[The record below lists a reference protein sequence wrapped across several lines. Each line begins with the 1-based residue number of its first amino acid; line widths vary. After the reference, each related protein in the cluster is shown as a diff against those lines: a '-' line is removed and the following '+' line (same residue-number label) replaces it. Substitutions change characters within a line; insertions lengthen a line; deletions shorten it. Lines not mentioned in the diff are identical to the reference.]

1 MDQKRHHL
9 QGDRAATEQL
19 LDEYID
25 YLMDHSDSEH
35 PAWNLEMIRSGKS
48 NKWNYIDG
56 CMITGILER
65 YAITGEARFLDFA
78 DRFMSGFVEEDG
90 RIRTYDPAEYSLDN
104 VNPAKNLFTLY
115 DLTGKEKYRKA
126 LELVRSQLSTM
137 PRTPEGN
144 FWHKLI
150 YPNQVWL
157 DGIYMALPFYME
169 YEKRFDAQKDCLDIC
184 RQIANVEIRMR
195 DPKTGLYYHGYD
207 ASRKMY
213 WADPDTG
220 CSPNF
225 WLRAEGWF
233 IRGLVDVL
241 EIMKDLPMQDE
252 SVHLQHMLLDLAKAL
267 TWKGAEKA
275 AKLVTFANAYDLPVI
290 TVVDVTSYKN
300 TECTE
305 SHMPTSAAK
314 LAYAYANADVPMITV
329 VKNALGTAGLSFG
342 AKALGADVVYAFN
355 NSKIGV
361 IDAAQA
367 AKVVADGDAE
377 AEKKFA
383 SENTALAAAKR
394 GYVDEIIAPEETRQR
409 IAAALQ
415 MLGYKSVYRP
425 DKKSGTV

>member
-25 YLMDHSDSEH
+25 YLMEHSDSEH
-35 PAWNLEMIRSGKS
+35 PAWNLEMIRSWKS

-56 CMITGILER
+56 CMITGILEL
-65 YAITGEARFLDFA
+65 YEITGEARFLDFA
-78 DRFMSGFVEEDG
+78 DRFLSGFVEEDG
-90 RIRTYDPAEYSLDN
+90 HIRTYDPEEYSLDN
-104 VNPAKNLFTLY
+104 VNPAKNLFPLY

-126 LELVRSQLSTM
+126 IELVRSQLNTM

-169 YEKRFDAQKDCLDIC
+169 YEKRFDAQKDCQDIC

-241 EIMKDLPMQDE
+241 EIMKDLPMQAE
-252 SVHLQHMLLDLAKAL
+252 SVHLQHMLLDLARALSKYQDPSGLWYQLIALPELEGNYLETSGTALISAALLKAVRL
-267 TWKGAEKA
+267 GFLPASFRAIGEKA
-275 AKLVTFANAYDLPVI
+275 FYGIVDHRLTKNADGTPCVTGICLVAGLGGEQHRDGSVAYYLSEPVVQNDAKGVGPLL
-290 TVVDVTSYKN
+290 
-300 TECTE
+300 
-305 SHMPTSAAK
+305 
-314 LAYAYANADVPMITV
+314 LAYT
-329 VKNALGTAGLSFG
+329 
-342 AKALGADVVYAFN
+342 
-355 NSKIGV
+355 
-361 IDAAQA
+361 
-367 AKVVADGDAE
+367 E
-377 AEKKFA
+377 
-383 SENTALAAAKR
+383 
-394 GYVDEIIAPEETRQR
+394 
-409 IAAALQ
+409 
-415 MLGYKSVYRP
+415 MLR
-425 DKKSGTV
+425 

>member
-1 MDQKRHHL
+1 MEHKRHHL

-35 PAWNLEMIRSGKS
+35 PAWNLEMIRSGKC

-65 YAITGEARFLDFA
+65 YEITGEARFLDFA
-78 DRFMSGFVEEDG
+78 DRFMSGFVEENG

-169 YEKRFDAQKDCLDIC
+169 YEKRFDAKKDCEDIC

-233 IRGLVDVL
+233 ILGLVDVL
-241 EIMKDLPMQDE
+241 EIMMDLPMQAE

-267 TWKGAEKA
+267 SKYQDPSGLWYQLIALPELEGNYLETSGTALISAALLKAVRLGFLPESFRAVGEKA
-275 AKLVTFANAYDLPVI
+275 FYGIVDRRLTKNADGTPCVTGICLVGGLGGEQHRDG
-290 TVVDVTSYKN
+290 
-300 TECTE
+300 
-305 SHMPTSAAK
+305 SAAYYLSEPVVQNDAK
-314 LAYAYANADVPMITV
+314 GVGPLLLAYT
-329 VKNALGTAGLSFG
+329 
-342 AKALGADVVYAFN
+342 
-355 NSKIGV
+355 
-361 IDAAQA
+361 
-367 AKVVADGDAE
+367 E
-377 AEKKFA
+377 
-383 SENTALAAAKR
+383 
-394 GYVDEIIAPEETRQR
+394 
-409 IAAALQ
+409 
-415 MLGYKSVYRP
+415 MLR
-425 DKKSGTV
+425 

>member
-25 YLMDHSDSEH
+25 YLMDHSDSAH
-35 PAWNLEMIRSGKS
+35 PAWNLEMIRSWKS

-65 YAITGEARFLDFA
+65 YEITGEARFLDFA
-78 DRFMSGFVEEDG
+78 DRFLSGFVQEDG
-90 RIRTYDPAEYSLDN
+90 RIRTYDPEEYSLDN
-104 VNPAKNLFTLY
+104 VNPAKNLFPLY

-169 YEKRFDAQKDCLDIC
+169 YEKRFDAQKDCEDIC

-233 IRGLVDVL
+233 ILGLVDVL
-241 EIMKDLPMQDE
+241 EIMKDLPMGAE

-267 TWKGAEKA
+267 SKYQDPSGLWYQLIALPELAGNYLETSGTALISAALLKAVRLGFLPESFRAVGEKA
-275 AKLVTFANAYDLPVI
+275 FYGIVDHRLTKNADGTPCVTGICLVGGLGGEQHRDG
-290 TVVDVTSYKN
+290 
-300 TECTE
+300 
-305 SHMPTSAAK
+305 SAAYYLSEPVVQNDAK
-314 LAYAYANADVPMITV
+314 GVGPLLLAYT
-329 VKNALGTAGLSFG
+329 
-342 AKALGADVVYAFN
+342 
-355 NSKIGV
+355 
-361 IDAAQA
+361 
-367 AKVVADGDAE
+367 E
-377 AEKKFA
+377 
-383 SENTALAAAKR
+383 
-394 GYVDEIIAPEETRQR
+394 
-409 IAAALQ
+409 
-415 MLGYKSVYRP
+415 MLR
-425 DKKSGTV
+425 

>member
-25 YLMDHSDSEH
+25 YLMAHSDSAH
-35 PAWNLEMIRSGKS
+35 PAWNLEMIRSWKS

-65 YAITGEARFLDFA
+65 YEITGEARFLDFA
-78 DRFMSGFVEEDG
+78 DRFLSGFVEEDG

-169 YEKRFDAQKDCLDIC
+169 YEKRFDAQKDFEDIC

-233 IRGLVDVL
+233 ILGLVDVL
-241 EIMKDLPMQDE
+241 EIMKDLPMGAE
-252 SVHLQHMLLDLAKAL
+252 RVHLQHMLLDLAKAL
-267 TWKGAEKA
+267 SKYQDPSGLWYQLIALPELAGNYLETSGTALISAALLKAVRLGFLPESFRAVGEKA
-275 AKLVTFANAYDLPVI
+275 FYGIVDHRLTKNADGTPCVTGICLVGGLGGEQHRDG
-290 TVVDVTSYKN
+290 
-300 TECTE
+300 
-305 SHMPTSAAK
+305 SAAYYLSEPVVQNDAK
-314 LAYAYANADVPMITV
+314 GVGPLLLAYT
-329 VKNALGTAGLSFG
+329 
-342 AKALGADVVYAFN
+342 
-355 NSKIGV
+355 
-361 IDAAQA
+361 
-367 AKVVADGDAE
+367 E
-377 AEKKFA
+377 
-383 SENTALAAAKR
+383 
-394 GYVDEIIAPEETRQR
+394 
-409 IAAALQ
+409 
-415 MLGYKSVYRP
+415 MLR
-425 DKKSGTV
+425 

>member
-25 YLMDHSDSEH
+25 YLMEHSDSEH
-35 PAWNLEMIRSGKS
+35 PAWNLEMIRSWKS

-56 CMITGILER
+56 CMITGILEL
-65 YAITGEARFLDFA
+65 YEITGEARFLDFA
-78 DRFMSGFVEEDG
+78 DRFLSGFVEEDG
-90 RIRTYDPAEYSLDN
+90 HIRTYDPEEYSLDN
-104 VNPAKNLFTLY
+104 VNPAKNLFPLY

-126 LELVRSQLSTM
+126 IELVRSQLNTM

-169 YEKRFDAQKDCLDIC
+169 YEKRFDAQKDCLNIC
-184 RQIANVEIRMR
+184 QQIAQVESRMR

-241 EIMKDLPMQDE
+241 EIMKDLPMQAE
-252 SVHLQHMLLDLAKAL
+252 SVHLQHMLLDLARALSKYQDPSGLWYQLIALPELEGNYLETSGTALISAALLKAVRL
-267 TWKGAEKA
+267 GFLPESFRAIGEKA
-275 AKLVTFANAYDLPVI
+275 FYGIVDHRLTKNADGTPCVTGICLVAGLGGEQHRDGSVAYYLSEPVVQNDAKGVGPLL
-290 TVVDVTSYKN
+290 
-300 TECTE
+300 
-305 SHMPTSAAK
+305 
-314 LAYAYANADVPMITV
+314 LAYT
-329 VKNALGTAGLSFG
+329 
-342 AKALGADVVYAFN
+342 
-355 NSKIGV
+355 
-361 IDAAQA
+361 
-367 AKVVADGDAE
+367 E
-377 AEKKFA
+377 
-383 SENTALAAAKR
+383 
-394 GYVDEIIAPEETRQR
+394 
-409 IAAALQ
+409 
-415 MLGYKSVYRP
+415 MLR
-425 DKKSGTV
+425 

>member
-1 MDQKRHHL
+1 MDQKRHQL

-35 PAWNLEMIRSGKS
+35 PAWNLEMIRSGKC

-56 CMITGILER
+56 CMITGILEL
-65 YAITGEARFLDFA
+65 YEITGEARFLDFA
-78 DRFMSGFVEEDG
+78 DRFISGFVEEDG
-90 RIRTYDPAEYSLDN
+90 RIRTYDPEEYSLDN

-126 LELVRSQLSTM
+126 IELVRSQLSTM

-169 YEKRFDAQKDCLDIC
+169 YEKRFDAQKDCEDIC

-233 IRGLVDVL
+233 ILGLVDVL
-241 EIMKDLPMQDE
+241 EIMKDLPMQAE

-267 TWKGAEKA
+267 SKYQDPSGLWYQLIALPELEGNYLETSGTALISAALLKAVRLGFLPESFRAVGEKA
-275 AKLVTFANAYDLPVI
+275 FYGI
-290 TVVDVTSYKN
+290 VDHRLTKN
-300 TECTE
+300 TDGTPCVTGICLVAGLGGEQHRDGSVAYYLSE
-305 SHMPTSAAK
+305 PVVQNDAK
-314 LAYAYANADVPMITV
+314 GVGPLLLAYT
-329 VKNALGTAGLSFG
+329 
-342 AKALGADVVYAFN
+342 
-355 NSKIGV
+355 
-361 IDAAQA
+361 
-367 AKVVADGDAE
+367 E
-377 AEKKFA
+377 
-383 SENTALAAAKR
+383 
-394 GYVDEIIAPEETRQR
+394 
-409 IAAALQ
+409 
-415 MLGYKSVYRP
+415 MLR
-425 DKKSGTV
+425 

>member
-25 YLMDHSDSEH
+25 YLMAHSDAEH

-56 CMITGILER
+56 CMITGILEL
-65 YAITGEARFLDFA
+65 YEITGEARFLDFA
-78 DRFMSGFVEEDG
+78 DRFLSGFVEEDG
-90 RIRTYDPAEYSLDN
+90 HIRTYDPEEYSLDN
-104 VNPAKNLFTLY
+104 VNPGKNLFPLY

-126 LELVRSQLSTM
+126 TELVRSQLSTM

-169 YEKRFDAQKDCLDIC
+169 YEKRFDAQKDCQDIC
-184 RQIANVEIRMR
+184 QQIANVEIRMR
-195 DPKTGLYYHGYD
+195 DPETGLYYHGYD

-213 WADPDTG
+213 WADPDSG

-233 IRGLVDVL
+233 ILGLVDVL
-241 EIMKDLPMQDE
+241 EIMKDLPMQAE

-267 TWKGAEKA
+267 SKYQDPSGLWYQLIALPELEGNYLETSGTALISAALLKAVRLGFLPESFRTVGEKA
-275 AKLVTFANAYDLPVI
+275 FYGIVDHRLTKNADGTPCVTGICLVAGLGGEQHRDGSVAYYLSEPVVQNDAKGVGPLL
-290 TVVDVTSYKN
+290 
-300 TECTE
+300 
-305 SHMPTSAAK
+305 
-314 LAYAYANADVPMITV
+314 LAYT
-329 VKNALGTAGLSFG
+329 
-342 AKALGADVVYAFN
+342 
-355 NSKIGV
+355 
-361 IDAAQA
+361 
-367 AKVVADGDAE
+367 E
-377 AEKKFA
+377 
-383 SENTALAAAKR
+383 
-394 GYVDEIIAPEETRQR
+394 
-409 IAAALQ
+409 
-415 MLGYKSVYRP
+415 MLR
-425 DKKSGTV
+425 

>member
-35 PAWNLEMIRSGKS
+35 PAWTLEMIRSGKS

-65 YAITGEARFLDFA
+65 YEITGEARFLDFA

-169 YEKRFDAQKDCLDIC
+169 YEKRFDAQKDCQDIC

-241 EIMKDLPMQDE
+241 EIMKDLPMQAE

-267 TWKGAEKA
+267 SKYQDPSGLWYQLIALPELEGNYLETSGTALISAALLKAVRLGFLPESFRAVGEKA
-275 AKLVTFANAYDLPVI
+275 FYGIVDRRLTKNADGTPCVTGICLVGGLGGEQHRDG
-290 TVVDVTSYKN
+290 
-300 TECTE
+300 
-305 SHMPTSAAK
+305 SAAYYLSEPVVQNDAK
-314 LAYAYANADVPMITV
+314 GVGPLLLAYT
-329 VKNALGTAGLSFG
+329 
-342 AKALGADVVYAFN
+342 
-355 NSKIGV
+355 
-361 IDAAQA
+361 
-367 AKVVADGDAE
+367 E
-377 AEKKFA
+377 
-383 SENTALAAAKR
+383 
-394 GYVDEIIAPEETRQR
+394 
-409 IAAALQ
+409 
-415 MLGYKSVYRP
+415 MLR
-425 DKKSGTV
+425 

>member
-25 YLMDHSDSEH
+25 YLMAHSDSAH
-35 PAWNLEMIRSGKS
+35 PAWNLEMIRSWKS

-65 YAITGEARFLDFA
+65 YEITGEARFLDFA
-78 DRFMSGFVEEDG
+78 DRFLSGFVEEDG

-169 YEKRFDAQKDCLDIC
+169 YEKRFDAQKDCEDIC

-233 IRGLVDVL
+233 ILGLVDVL
-241 EIMKDLPMQDE
+241 EIMKDLSMGAE

-267 TWKGAEKA
+267 SKYQDPSGLWYQLIALPELAGNYLETSGTALISAALLKAVRLGFLPESFRAVGEKA
-275 AKLVTFANAYDLPVI
+275 FYGIVDHRLTKNADGTPCVTGICLVGGLGGEQHRDG
-290 TVVDVTSYKN
+290 
-300 TECTE
+300 
-305 SHMPTSAAK
+305 SAAYYLSEPVVQNDAK
-314 LAYAYANADVPMITV
+314 GVGPLLLAT
-329 VKNALGTAGLSFG
+329 GLSTG
-342 AKALGADVVYAFN
+342 
-355 NSKIGV
+355 S
-361 IDAAQA
+361 
-367 AKVVADGDAE
+367 
-377 AEKKFA
+377 
-383 SENTALAAAKR
+383 S
-394 GYVDEIIAPEETRQR
+394 
-409 IAAALQ
+409 
-415 MLGYKSVYRP
+415 
-425 DKKSGTV
+425 

>member
-9 QGDRAATEQL
+9 HGDRAATEQL

-25 YLMDHSDSEH
+25 YLMAHSDAEH

-56 CMITGILER
+56 CMITGILEL
-65 YAITGEARFLDFA
+65 YEITGEARFLDFA
-78 DRFMSGFVEEDG
+78 DRFLSGFVEENG
-90 RIRTYDPAEYSLDN
+90 HIRTYDPEEYSLDN
-104 VNPAKNLFTLY
+104 VNPGKNLFPLY

-126 LELVRSQLSTM
+126 TERVRSQLSTM

-169 YEKRFDAQKDCLDIC
+169 YEKRFDAQKDCQDIC
-184 RQIANVEIRMR
+184 QQIANVEIRMR
-195 DPKTGLYYHGYD
+195 DPETGLYYHGYD

-233 IRGLVDVL
+233 ILGLVDVL
-241 EIMKDLPMQDE
+241 EIMKDLPMQAE

-267 TWKGAEKA
+267 SKYQDPSGLWYQLIALPELEGNYLETSGTALISAALLKAVRLGFLPESFRAVGEKA
-275 AKLVTFANAYDLPVI
+275 FYGIVDHRLTKNADGTPCVTGICLVAGLGGEQHRDGSVAYYLSEPVVQNDAKGVGPLL
-290 TVVDVTSYKN
+290 
-300 TECTE
+300 
-305 SHMPTSAAK
+305 
-314 LAYAYANADVPMITV
+314 LAYT
-329 VKNALGTAGLSFG
+329 
-342 AKALGADVVYAFN
+342 
-355 NSKIGV
+355 
-361 IDAAQA
+361 
-367 AKVVADGDAE
+367 E
-377 AEKKFA
+377 
-383 SENTALAAAKR
+383 
-394 GYVDEIIAPEETRQR
+394 
-409 IAAALQ
+409 
-415 MLGYKSVYRP
+415 MLR
-425 DKKSGTV
+425 

>member
-25 YLMDHSDSEH
+25 YLMAHSDSAH
-35 PAWNLEMIRSGKS
+35 PAWNLEMIRSWKS

-65 YAITGEARFLDFA
+65 YEITGEARFLDFA
-78 DRFMSGFVEEDG
+78 DRFLSGFVEEDG

-169 YEKRFDAQKDCLDIC
+169 YEKRFDAQKDCEDIC

-233 IRGLVDVL
+233 ILGLVDVL
-241 EIMKDLPMQDE
+241 EIMKDLPMGAE

-267 TWKGAEKA
+267 SKYQDPSGLWYQLIALPELAGNYLETSGTALISAALLKAVRLGFLPKSFRAVGEKA
-275 AKLVTFANAYDLPVI
+275 FYGIVDHRLTKNADGTPCVTGICLVGGLGGEQHRDG
-290 TVVDVTSYKN
+290 
-300 TECTE
+300 
-305 SHMPTSAAK
+305 SAAYYLSEPVVQNDAK
-314 LAYAYANADVPMITV
+314 GVGPLLLAYT
-329 VKNALGTAGLSFG
+329 
-342 AKALGADVVYAFN
+342 
-355 NSKIGV
+355 
-361 IDAAQA
+361 
-367 AKVVADGDAE
+367 E
-377 AEKKFA
+377 
-383 SENTALAAAKR
+383 
-394 GYVDEIIAPEETRQR
+394 
-409 IAAALQ
+409 
-415 MLGYKSVYRP
+415 MLR
-425 DKKSGTV
+425 

>member
-25 YLMDHSDSEH
+25 YLMAHSDSAH
-35 PAWNLEMIRSGKS
+35 PAWNLEMIRSWKS

-65 YAITGEARFLDFA
+65 YEITGEARFLDFA
-78 DRFMSGFVEEDG
+78 DRFLSGFVEEDG

-169 YEKRFDAQKDCLDIC
+169 YEKRFDAQKDCENIC

-233 IRGLVDVL
+233 ILGLVDVL
-241 EIMKDLPMQDE
+241 EIMKDLPMGAE

-267 TWKGAEKA
+267 SKYQDPSGLWYQLIALPELAGNYLETSGTALISAALLKAVRLGFLPESFRAVGEKA
-275 AKLVTFANAYDLPVI
+275 FYGIVDHRLTKNADGTPCVTGICLVGGLGGEQHRDG
-290 TVVDVTSYKN
+290 
-300 TECTE
+300 
-305 SHMPTSAAK
+305 SAAYYLSEPVVQNDAK
-314 LAYAYANADVPMITV
+314 GVGPLLLAYT
-329 VKNALGTAGLSFG
+329 
-342 AKALGADVVYAFN
+342 
-355 NSKIGV
+355 
-361 IDAAQA
+361 
-367 AKVVADGDAE
+367 E
-377 AEKKFA
+377 
-383 SENTALAAAKR
+383 
-394 GYVDEIIAPEETRQR
+394 
-409 IAAALQ
+409 
-415 MLGYKSVYRP
+415 MLR
-425 DKKSGTV
+425 

>member
-1 MDQKRHHL
+1 MEHKRHHL

-35 PAWNLEMIRSGKS
+35 PAWNLEMIRSGKC

-65 YAITGEARFLDFA
+65 YEITGEARFLDFA

-104 VNPAKNLFTLY
+104 VNPAKNLFSMY
-115 DLTGKEKYRKA
+115 DLTGKERYRKA
-126 LELVRSQLSTM
+126 IELVRSQLSTM

-169 YEKRFDAQKDCLDIC
+169 YEKRFDAQKDCEDIC

-233 IRGLVDVL
+233 ILGLVDVL
-241 EIMKDLPMQDE
+241 EIMMDLPMQAE

-267 TWKGAEKA
+267 SKYQDPSGLWYQLIALPELEGNYLETSGTALISAALLKAVRLGFLPESFRAVGEKA
-275 AKLVTFANAYDLPVI
+275 FYGIVDRRLTKNADGTPCVTGICLVGGLGGEQHRDG
-290 TVVDVTSYKN
+290 
-300 TECTE
+300 
-305 SHMPTSAAK
+305 SAAYYLSEPVVQNDAK
-314 LAYAYANADVPMITV
+314 GVGPLLLAYT
-329 VKNALGTAGLSFG
+329 
-342 AKALGADVVYAFN
+342 
-355 NSKIGV
+355 
-361 IDAAQA
+361 
-367 AKVVADGDAE
+367 E
-377 AEKKFA
+377 
-383 SENTALAAAKR
+383 
-394 GYVDEIIAPEETRQR
+394 
-409 IAAALQ
+409 
-415 MLGYKSVYRP
+415 MLR
-425 DKKSGTV
+425 

>member
-19 LDEYID
+19 LYEYID

-35 PAWNLEMIRSGKS
+35 PAWNLEMIRSGKC

-65 YAITGEARFLDFA
+65 YEITGEARFLDFA
-78 DRFMSGFVEEDG
+78 DRFLSGFVEEDG

-104 VNPAKNLFTLY
+104 VNPAKNLFPLY

-126 LELVRSQLSTM
+126 IELVRSQLSTM

-157 DGIYMALPFYME
+157 VGIYMALPFYME
-169 YEKRFDAQKDCLDIC
+169 YEKRFDAQKDCEDIC

-233 IRGLVDVL
+233 ILGLVDVL
-241 EIMKDLPMQDE
+241 EIMKDLPMGAE

-267 TWKGAEKA
+267 SKYQDPSGLWYQLIALPELAGNYLETSGTALISAALLKAVRLGFLPESFRAVGEKA
-275 AKLVTFANAYDLPVI
+275 FYGIVDHRLTKNADGTPCVTGICLVGGLGGEQHRDG
-290 TVVDVTSYKN
+290 
-300 TECTE
+300 
-305 SHMPTSAAK
+305 SAAYYLSEPVVQNDAK
-314 LAYAYANADVPMITV
+314 GVGPLLLAYT
-329 VKNALGTAGLSFG
+329 
-342 AKALGADVVYAFN
+342 
-355 NSKIGV
+355 
-361 IDAAQA
+361 
-367 AKVVADGDAE
+367 E
-377 AEKKFA
+377 
-383 SENTALAAAKR
+383 
-394 GYVDEIIAPEETRQR
+394 
-409 IAAALQ
+409 
-415 MLGYKSVYRP
+415 MLR
-425 DKKSGTV
+425 

>member
-25 YLMDHSDSEH
+25 YLMAHSDSAH
-35 PAWNLEMIRSGKS
+35 PAWNLEMIRSWKS

-65 YAITGEARFLDFA
+65 YEITGEARFLDFA
-78 DRFMSGFVEEDG
+78 DRFLSGFVQEDG
-90 RIRTYDPAEYSLDN
+90 LIRTYDPAEYSLDN

-169 YEKRFDAQKDCLDIC
+169 YEKRFDAQKDCEDIC

-233 IRGLVDVL
+233 ILGLVDVL
-241 EIMKDLPMQDE
+241 EIMKDLPMGAE
-252 SVHLQHMLLDLAKAL
+252 SVHLQHMLLDLAKARRRL
-267 TWKGAEKA
+267 LHAE
-275 AKLVTFANAYDLPVI
+275 LEANQK
-290 TVVDVTSYKN
+290 VVP
-300 TECTE
+300 E
-305 SHMPTSAAK
+305 
-314 LAYAYANADVPMITV
+314 TV
-329 VKNALGTAGLSFG
+329 VKTGVHQKVHEVALYLQTHIHESVSLAELAQRFFMSRSYLTRSFRNVTG
-342 AKALGADVVYAFN
+342 FSVVEYMTYIRIQKAQQLLREADRSITEIADLCGFGNITYFE
-355 NSKIGV
+355 
-361 IDAAQA
+361 
-367 AKVVADGDAE
+367 KVFKTTTGHTPVQYRKTVDTSIK
-377 AEKKFA
+377 EK
-383 SENTALAAAKR
+383 R
-394 GYVDEIIAPEETRQR
+394 
-409 IAAALQ
+409 
-415 MLGYKSVYRP
+415 
-425 DKKSGTV
+425 

>member
-35 PAWNLEMIRSGKS
+35 PAWNLEMIRSWKC

-65 YAITGEARFLDFA
+65 YEITGEARFLDFA
-78 DRFMSGFVEEDG
+78 DRFMSGFVQEDG
-90 RIRTYDPAEYSLDN
+90 RIRTYDSAEYSLDN

-126 LELVRSQLSTM
+126 IELVRSQLSTM

-169 YEKRFDAQKDCLDIC
+169 YEKRFDAQKDCEDIC
-184 RQIANVEIRMR
+184 RQIVNVEIRMR

-213 WADPDTG
+213 WANPDTG

-233 IRGLVDVL
+233 ILGLVDVL
-241 EIMKDLPMQDE
+241 EIMKDLPMQAE

-267 TWKGAEKA
+267 SKFQDPSGLWYQLIALPELEGNYLETSGTALISAALLKAVRLGFLPESFRAIGEKA
-275 AKLVTFANAYDLPVI
+275 FYGIVDHRLTKNADGTPCVTGICLVAGLGGEQHRDGSVAYYLSEPVVQNDAKGVGPLL
-290 TVVDVTSYKN
+290 
-300 TECTE
+300 
-305 SHMPTSAAK
+305 
-314 LAYAYANADVPMITV
+314 LAYT
-329 VKNALGTAGLSFG
+329 
-342 AKALGADVVYAFN
+342 
-355 NSKIGV
+355 
-361 IDAAQA
+361 
-367 AKVVADGDAE
+367 E
-377 AEKKFA
+377 
-383 SENTALAAAKR
+383 
-394 GYVDEIIAPEETRQR
+394 
-409 IAAALQ
+409 
-415 MLGYKSVYRP
+415 MLR
-425 DKKSGTV
+425 

>member
-1 MDQKRHHL
+1 MEHKRHHL

-35 PAWNLEMIRSGKS
+35 PAWNLEMIRSGKC

-65 YAITGEARFLDFA
+65 YEITGEARFLDFA

-169 YEKRFDAQKDCLDIC
+169 YEKRFDAKKDCEDIC

-233 IRGLVDVL
+233 ILGLVDVL
-241 EIMKDLPMQDE
+241 EIMMDLPMQAE

-267 TWKGAEKA
+267 SKYQDPSGLWYQLIALPELEGNYLETSGTALISAALLKAVRLGFLPESFRAVGEKA
-275 AKLVTFANAYDLPVI
+275 FYGIVDRRLTKNADGTPCVTGICLVGGLGGEQHRDG
-290 TVVDVTSYKN
+290 
-300 TECTE
+300 
-305 SHMPTSAAK
+305 SAAYYLSEPVVQNDAK
-314 LAYAYANADVPMITV
+314 GVGPLLLAYT
-329 VKNALGTAGLSFG
+329 
-342 AKALGADVVYAFN
+342 
-355 NSKIGV
+355 
-361 IDAAQA
+361 
-367 AKVVADGDAE
+367 E
-377 AEKKFA
+377 
-383 SENTALAAAKR
+383 
-394 GYVDEIIAPEETRQR
+394 
-409 IAAALQ
+409 
-415 MLGYKSVYRP
+415 MLR
-425 DKKSGTV
+425 

>member
-9 QGDRAATEQL
+9 HGDRAATEQL

-25 YLMDHSDSEH
+25 YLMAHSDSGH

-56 CMITGILER
+56 CMITGILELFE
-65 YAITGEARFLDFA
+65 ITGETRFLDFA
-78 DRFMSGFVEEDG
+78 DRFLSGFVEEDG
-90 RIRTYDPAEYSLDN
+90 HIRTYDPEEYSLDN
-104 VNPAKNLFTLY
+104 VNPAKNLFSLY

-126 LELVRSQLSTM
+126 TERVRSQLSTM

-169 YEKRFDAQKDCLDIC
+169 YEKRFDAQKDCPDIC
-184 RQIANVEIRMR
+184 QQIANVEIRMR
-195 DPKTGLYYHGYD
+195 DPETGLYYHGYD

-233 IRGLVDVL
+233 ILGLVDVL
-241 EIMKDLPMQDE
+241 EIMKDLPMQAE

-267 TWKGAEKA
+267 SKYQDPSGLWYQLIALPELEGNYLETSGTALISAALLKAVRLGFLPESFRAVGEKA
-275 AKLVTFANAYDLPVI
+275 FYGIVDHRLTKNADGTPCVTGICLVAGLGGEQHRDGSVAYYLSEPVVQNDAKGVGPLL
-290 TVVDVTSYKN
+290 
-300 TECTE
+300 
-305 SHMPTSAAK
+305 
-314 LAYAYANADVPMITV
+314 LAYT
-329 VKNALGTAGLSFG
+329 
-342 AKALGADVVYAFN
+342 
-355 NSKIGV
+355 
-361 IDAAQA
+361 
-367 AKVVADGDAE
+367 E
-377 AEKKFA
+377 
-383 SENTALAAAKR
+383 
-394 GYVDEIIAPEETRQR
+394 
-409 IAAALQ
+409 
-415 MLGYKSVYRP
+415 MLR
-425 DKKSGTV
+425 

>member
-65 YAITGEARFLDFA
+65 YEITGEARFLDFA

-169 YEKRFDAQKDCLDIC
+169 YEKRFDAQKDCEDIC

-241 EIMKDLPMQDE
+241 EIMKDLPMQAE

-267 TWKGAEKA
+267 SKYQDPSGLWYQLIALPELEGNYLETSGTALISAALLKAVRLGFLPESFRAVGEKA
-275 AKLVTFANAYDLPVI
+275 FYGIVDRRLTKNADGTPCVTGICLVGGLGGEQHRDG
-290 TVVDVTSYKN
+290 
-300 TECTE
+300 
-305 SHMPTSAAK
+305 SAAYYLSEPVVQNDAK
-314 LAYAYANADVPMITV
+314 GVGPLLLAYT
-329 VKNALGTAGLSFG
+329 
-342 AKALGADVVYAFN
+342 
-355 NSKIGV
+355 
-361 IDAAQA
+361 
-367 AKVVADGDAE
+367 E
-377 AEKKFA
+377 
-383 SENTALAAAKR
+383 
-394 GYVDEIIAPEETRQR
+394 
-409 IAAALQ
+409 
-415 MLGYKSVYRP
+415 MLR
-425 DKKSGTV
+425 

>member
-25 YLMDHSDSEH
+25 YLMAHSDSAH
-35 PAWNLEMIRSGKS
+35 PAWNLEMIRSGKC

-65 YAITGEARFLDFA
+65 YEITGEARFLDFA

-169 YEKRFDAQKDCLDIC
+169 YEKRFDAQKDCEDIC

-233 IRGLVDVL
+233 ILGLVDVL
-241 EIMKDLPMQDE
+241 EIMKDLPMRAE

-267 TWKGAEKA
+267 SKYQDPSGLWYQLIALPELAGNYLETSGTALISAALLKAVRLGFLPESFRAVGEKA
-275 AKLVTFANAYDLPVI
+275 FYGIVDHRLTKNADGTPCVTGICLVGGLGGEQHRDGSTAYYLSEPVVQNDAKGVGPLL
-290 TVVDVTSYKN
+290 
-300 TECTE
+300 
-305 SHMPTSAAK
+305 
-314 LAYAYANADVPMITV
+314 LAYT
-329 VKNALGTAGLSFG
+329 
-342 AKALGADVVYAFN
+342 
-355 NSKIGV
+355 
-361 IDAAQA
+361 
-367 AKVVADGDAE
+367 E
-377 AEKKFA
+377 
-383 SENTALAAAKR
+383 
-394 GYVDEIIAPEETRQR
+394 
-409 IAAALQ
+409 
-415 MLGYKSVYRP
+415 MLR
-425 DKKSGTV
+425 

>member
-25 YLMDHSDSEH
+25 YLMAHSDSAH
-35 PAWNLEMIRSGKS
+35 PAWNLEMIRSWKS

-65 YAITGEARFLDFA
+65 YEITGEARFLDFA
-78 DRFMSGFVEEDG
+78 DRFLSGFVEEDG

-126 LELVRSQLSTM
+126 LEFVRAQLSTM

-169 YEKRFDAQKDCLDIC
+169 YEKRFDAQKDCEDIC

-233 IRGLVDVL
+233 ILGLVDVL
-241 EIMKDLPMQDE
+241 EIMKDLPMQAE

-267 TWKGAEKA
+267 SKYQDPSGLWYQLIALPELAGNYLETSGTALISAALLKAVRLGFLPESFRAVGEKA
-275 AKLVTFANAYDLPVI
+275 FYGIVDHRLTKNADGTPCVTGICLVAGLGGEQHRDGSVAYYLSEPVVQNDAKGVGPLL
-290 TVVDVTSYKN
+290 
-300 TECTE
+300 
-305 SHMPTSAAK
+305 
-314 LAYAYANADVPMITV
+314 LAYT
-329 VKNALGTAGLSFG
+329 
-342 AKALGADVVYAFN
+342 
-355 NSKIGV
+355 
-361 IDAAQA
+361 
-367 AKVVADGDAE
+367 E
-377 AEKKFA
+377 
-383 SENTALAAAKR
+383 
-394 GYVDEIIAPEETRQR
+394 
-409 IAAALQ
+409 
-415 MLGYKSVYRP
+415 MLR
-425 DKKSGTV
+425 

>member
-25 YLMDHSDSEH
+25 YLMNHSDSEH

-65 YAITGEARFLDFA
+65 YEITGEARFLDFA

-241 EIMKDLPMQDE
+241 EIMKDLPMQAE

-267 TWKGAEKA
+267 SKYQDLSGLWYQLIALPELEGNYLETSGTALISAALLKAVRLGFLPESFRAVGEKA
-275 AKLVTFANAYDLPVI
+275 FYGIVDRRLTKNADGTPCVTGICLVGGLGGEQHRDGSTAYYLSEPVVQNDAKGVGPLI
-290 TVVDVTSYKN
+290 
-300 TECTE
+300 
-305 SHMPTSAAK
+305 
-314 LAYAYANADVPMITV
+314 LAYT
-329 VKNALGTAGLSFG
+329 
-342 AKALGADVVYAFN
+342 
-355 NSKIGV
+355 
-361 IDAAQA
+361 
-367 AKVVADGDAE
+367 E
-377 AEKKFA
+377 
-383 SENTALAAAKR
+383 
-394 GYVDEIIAPEETRQR
+394 
-409 IAAALQ
+409 
-415 MLGYKSVYRP
+415 MLR
-425 DKKSGTV
+425 

>member
-9 QGDRAATEQL
+9 QGDRSATEQL

-35 PAWNLEMIRSGKS
+35 PAWNLEMIRSGKC

-65 YAITGEARFLDFA
+65 YEITGEARFLDFA

-104 VNPAKNLFTLY
+104 VNPAKNLITLY

-169 YEKRFDAQKDCLDIC
+169 YEKRFDAQKDCEDIC

-233 IRGLVDVL
+233 ILGLVDVL
-241 EIMKDLPMQDE
+241 EIMKDLPMQAE

-267 TWKGAEKA
+267 SKYQDPSGLWYQLIALPELAGNYLETSGTALISAALLKAVRLGFLPESFRAVGEKA
-275 AKLVTFANAYDLPVI
+275 FYGIVDHRLTKNADGTPCVTGICLVAGLGGEQHRDG
-290 TVVDVTSYKN
+290 
-300 TECTE
+300 
-305 SHMPTSAAK
+305 SAAYYLSEPVVQNDAK
-314 LAYAYANADVPMITV
+314 GVGPLLLAYT
-329 VKNALGTAGLSFG
+329 
-342 AKALGADVVYAFN
+342 
-355 NSKIGV
+355 
-361 IDAAQA
+361 
-367 AKVVADGDAE
+367 E
-377 AEKKFA
+377 
-383 SENTALAAAKR
+383 
-394 GYVDEIIAPEETRQR
+394 
-409 IAAALQ
+409 
-415 MLGYKSVYRP
+415 MLR
-425 DKKSGTV
+425 

>member
-9 QGDRAATEQL
+9 QGERAATEQL
-19 LDEYID
+19 LDEYIN
-25 YLMDHSDSEH
+25 YLMDHSDAEH
-35 PAWNLEMIRSGKS
+35 PAWNLEMIRSWKS

-56 CMITGILER
+56 CMITGILEL
-65 YAITGEARFLDFA
+65 YEITGEARFLDFA
-78 DRFMSGFVEEDG
+78 DRFLSGFVEEDG
-90 RIRTYDPAEYSLDN
+90 HIRTYDPEEYSLDN
-104 VNPAKNLFTLY
+104 VNPAKNLFPLY

-126 LELVRSQLSTM
+126 IELVRSQLSTM

-169 YEKRFDAQKDCLDIC
+169 YEKRFDAQKDCQDIC

-241 EIMKDLPMQDE
+241 EIMKDLPMQAE
-252 SVHLQHMLLDLAKAL
+252 SVHLQHMLLDLARALSKYQDPSGLWYQLIALPELEGNYLETSGTALISAALLKAVRL
-267 TWKGAEKA
+267 GFLPESFRAIGEKA
-275 AKLVTFANAYDLPVI
+275 FYGIVDHRLTKNADGTPCVTGICLVAGLGGEQHRDGSVAYYLSEPVVQNDAKGVGPLL
-290 TVVDVTSYKN
+290 
-300 TECTE
+300 
-305 SHMPTSAAK
+305 
-314 LAYAYANADVPMITV
+314 LAYT
-329 VKNALGTAGLSFG
+329 
-342 AKALGADVVYAFN
+342 
-355 NSKIGV
+355 
-361 IDAAQA
+361 
-367 AKVVADGDAE
+367 E
-377 AEKKFA
+377 
-383 SENTALAAAKR
+383 
-394 GYVDEIIAPEETRQR
+394 
-409 IAAALQ
+409 
-415 MLGYKSVYRP
+415 MLR
-425 DKKSGTV
+425 

>member
-1 MDQKRHHL
+1 MEHKRHHL
-9 QGDRAATEQL
+9 QGDRAASEQL

-35 PAWNLEMIRSGKS
+35 PAWNLEMIRSGKC

-65 YAITGEARFLDFA
+65 YEITGEARFLDFA
-78 DRFMSGFVEEDG
+78 DRFMSGFVEENG

-126 LELVRSQLSTM
+126 IELVRSQLSTM

-169 YEKRFDAQKDCLDIC
+169 YEKRFDAQKDCQDIC

-233 IRGLVDVL
+233 ILGLVDVL
-241 EIMKDLPMQDE
+241 EIMMDLPMQAE

-267 TWKGAEKA
+267 SKYQDPSGLWYQLIALPELEGNYLETSGTALISAALLKAVRLGFLPESFRAVGEKA
-275 AKLVTFANAYDLPVI
+275 FYGIVDRRLTKNADGTPCVTGICLVGGLGGEQHRDG
-290 TVVDVTSYKN
+290 
-300 TECTE
+300 
-305 SHMPTSAAK
+305 SAAYYLSEPVVQNDAK
-314 LAYAYANADVPMITV
+314 GVGPLLLAYT
-329 VKNALGTAGLSFG
+329 
-342 AKALGADVVYAFN
+342 
-355 NSKIGV
+355 
-361 IDAAQA
+361 
-367 AKVVADGDAE
+367 E
-377 AEKKFA
+377 
-383 SENTALAAAKR
+383 
-394 GYVDEIIAPEETRQR
+394 
-409 IAAALQ
+409 
-415 MLGYKSVYRP
+415 MLR
-425 DKKSGTV
+425 

>member
-1 MDQKRHHL
+1 MEHKRHHL

-65 YAITGEARFLDFA
+65 YEITGEARFLDFA

-241 EIMKDLPMQDE
+241 EIMKDLPMQAE

-267 TWKGAEKA
+267 SKYQDPSGLWYQLIALPELEGNYLETSGTALISAALLKAVRLGFLPESFRAVGEKA
-275 AKLVTFANAYDLPVI
+275 FYGIVDRRLTKNADGTPCVTGICLVGGLGGEQHRDG
-290 TVVDVTSYKN
+290 
-300 TECTE
+300 
-305 SHMPTSAAK
+305 SAAYYLSEPVVQNDAK
-314 LAYAYANADVPMITV
+314 GVGPLLLAYT
-329 VKNALGTAGLSFG
+329 
-342 AKALGADVVYAFN
+342 
-355 NSKIGV
+355 
-361 IDAAQA
+361 
-367 AKVVADGDAE
+367 E
-377 AEKKFA
+377 
-383 SENTALAAAKR
+383 
-394 GYVDEIIAPEETRQR
+394 
-409 IAAALQ
+409 
-415 MLGYKSVYRP
+415 MLR
-425 DKKSGTV
+425 

>member
-9 QGDRAATEQL
+9 QGDRSATEQL

-35 PAWNLEMIRSGKS
+35 PAWNLEMIRSGKC

-65 YAITGEARFLDFA
+65 YEITGEARFLDFA

-104 VNPAKNLFTLY
+104 VNPAKNLITLY

-169 YEKRFDAQKDCLDIC
+169 YEKRFDAQKDCEDIC

-233 IRGLVDVL
+233 ILGLVDVL
-241 EIMKDLPMQDE
+241 EIMKDLPMQAE

-267 TWKGAEKA
+267 SKYQDPSGLWYQLIALPKLAGNYLETSGTALISAALLKAVRLGFLPESFRAVGEKA
-275 AKLVTFANAYDLPVI
+275 FYGIVDHRLTKNADGTPCVTGICLVAGLGGEQHRDGSVAYYLSEPVVQNDAKGVGPLL
-290 TVVDVTSYKN
+290 
-300 TECTE
+300 
-305 SHMPTSAAK
+305 
-314 LAYAYANADVPMITV
+314 LAYT
-329 VKNALGTAGLSFG
+329 
-342 AKALGADVVYAFN
+342 
-355 NSKIGV
+355 
-361 IDAAQA
+361 
-367 AKVVADGDAE
+367 E
-377 AEKKFA
+377 
-383 SENTALAAAKR
+383 
-394 GYVDEIIAPEETRQR
+394 
-409 IAAALQ
+409 
-415 MLGYKSVYRP
+415 MLR
-425 DKKSGTV
+425 

>member
-35 PAWNLEMIRSGKS
+35 PAWNLEMIRSGKC

-65 YAITGEARFLDFA
+65 YEITGEARFLDFA

-169 YEKRFDAQKDCLDIC
+169 YEKRFDAQKDCEDIC

-241 EIMKDLPMQDE
+241 EIMKDLPMQAE

-267 TWKGAEKA
+267 SKYQDPSGLWYQLIALPELEGNYLETSGTALISAALLKAVRLGFLPESFRAVGEKA
-275 AKLVTFANAYDLPVI
+275 FYGIVDRRLTKNADGTPCVTGICLVGGLGGEQHRDG
-290 TVVDVTSYKN
+290 
-300 TECTE
+300 
-305 SHMPTSAAK
+305 SAAYYLSEPVVQNDAK
-314 LAYAYANADVPMITV
+314 GVGPLLLAYT
-329 VKNALGTAGLSFG
+329 
-342 AKALGADVVYAFN
+342 
-355 NSKIGV
+355 
-361 IDAAQA
+361 
-367 AKVVADGDAE
+367 E
-377 AEKKFA
+377 
-383 SENTALAAAKR
+383 
-394 GYVDEIIAPEETRQR
+394 
-409 IAAALQ
+409 
-415 MLGYKSVYRP
+415 MLR
-425 DKKSGTV
+425 

>member
-35 PAWNLEMIRSGKS
+35 PAWNLEMIRSGKC

-65 YAITGEARFLDFA
+65 YEITGEARFLDFA
-78 DRFMSGFVEEDG
+78 DRFLSGFVEEDG
-90 RIRTYDPAEYSLDN
+90 RIRTYDQEEYSLDN
-104 VNPAKNLFTLY
+104 VNPAKNLFPLY

-126 LELVRSQLSTM
+126 IELVRSQLSTM

-169 YEKRFDAQKDCLDIC
+169 YEKRFDAQKDCEDIC

-233 IRGLVDVL
+233 ILGLVDVL
-241 EIMKDLPMQDE
+241 EIMKDLPMGAE

-267 TWKGAEKA
+267 SKYQDPSGLWYQLIALPELAGNYLETSGTALISAALLKAVRLGFLPESFRAVGEKA
-275 AKLVTFANAYDLPVI
+275 FYGIVDHRLTKNADGTPCVTGICLVGGLGGEQHRDG
-290 TVVDVTSYKN
+290 
-300 TECTE
+300 
-305 SHMPTSAAK
+305 SAAYYLSEPVVQNDAK
-314 LAYAYANADVPMITV
+314 GVGPLLLAYT
-329 VKNALGTAGLSFG
+329 
-342 AKALGADVVYAFN
+342 
-355 NSKIGV
+355 
-361 IDAAQA
+361 
-367 AKVVADGDAE
+367 E
-377 AEKKFA
+377 
-383 SENTALAAAKR
+383 
-394 GYVDEIIAPEETRQR
+394 
-409 IAAALQ
+409 
-415 MLGYKSVYRP
+415 MLR
-425 DKKSGTV
+425 

>member
-65 YAITGEARFLDFA
+65 YEITGEARFLDFA

-104 VNPAKNLFTLY
+104 VNPGKNLFPLY

-169 YEKRFDAQKDCLDIC
+169 YEKRFDAQKDCEDIC

-241 EIMKDLPMQDE
+241 EIMKDLPMQAE

-267 TWKGAEKA
+267 SKYQDPSGLWYQLIALPELEGNYLETSGTALISAALLKAVRLGFLPESFRAVGEKA
-275 AKLVTFANAYDLPVI
+275 FYGIVDHRLTKNADGTPCVTGICLVAGLGGEQHRDGSVEYYLSEPVVQNDAKGVGPLL
-290 TVVDVTSYKN
+290 
-300 TECTE
+300 
-305 SHMPTSAAK
+305 
-314 LAYAYANADVPMITV
+314 LAYT
-329 VKNALGTAGLSFG
+329 
-342 AKALGADVVYAFN
+342 
-355 NSKIGV
+355 
-361 IDAAQA
+361 
-367 AKVVADGDAE
+367 E
-377 AEKKFA
+377 
-383 SENTALAAAKR
+383 
-394 GYVDEIIAPEETRQR
+394 
-409 IAAALQ
+409 
-415 MLGYKSVYRP
+415 MLR
-425 DKKSGTV
+425 

>member
-9 QGDRAATEQL
+9 QGERAATEQL
-19 LDEYID
+19 LDEYIN

-35 PAWNLEMIRSGKS
+35 PAWNLEMIRSWKS

-56 CMITGILER
+56 CMITGILEL
-65 YAITGEARFLDFA
+65 YEITGEARYLDFA
-78 DRFMSGFVEEDG
+78 DRFLSGFVEEDG
-90 RIRTYDPAEYSLDN
+90 SIRTYDVEEYSLDN
-104 VNPAKNLFTLY
+104 VNPAKNLITMY
-115 DLTGKEKYRKA
+115 GLTGKEKYRKA
-126 LELVRSQLSTM
+126 IELVRSQLSTM

-169 YEKRFDAQKDCLDIC
+169 YEKRFDAQKDCQDIC

-241 EIMKDLPMQDE
+241 EIMKDLPMQAE
-252 SVHLQHMLLDLAKAL
+252 SVHLQHMLLDLARALSKYQDPSGLWYQLIALPELEGNYLETSGTALISAALLKAVRL
-267 TWKGAEKA
+267 GFLPESFRAIGEKA
-275 AKLVTFANAYDLPVI
+275 FYGIVDHRLTKNADGTPCVTGICLVAGLGGEQHRDGSVAYYLSEPVVQNDAKGVGPLL
-290 TVVDVTSYKN
+290 
-300 TECTE
+300 
-305 SHMPTSAAK
+305 
-314 LAYAYANADVPMITV
+314 LAYT
-329 VKNALGTAGLSFG
+329 
-342 AKALGADVVYAFN
+342 
-355 NSKIGV
+355 
-361 IDAAQA
+361 
-367 AKVVADGDAE
+367 E
-377 AEKKFA
+377 
-383 SENTALAAAKR
+383 
-394 GYVDEIIAPEETRQR
+394 
-409 IAAALQ
+409 
-415 MLGYKSVYRP
+415 MLR
-425 DKKSGTV
+425 

>member
-1 MDQKRHHL
+1 MDQKRHQI

-25 YLMDHSDSEH
+25 YLMNHSDSEH
-35 PAWNLEMIRSGKS
+35 PAWNLEMIRSGKC

-65 YAITGEARFLDFA
+65 YEITGEARFLDFA

-126 LELVRSQLSTM
+126 IELVRSQLSTM

-169 YEKRFDAQKDCLDIC
+169 YEKRFDAQKDCEDIC

-233 IRGLVDVL
+233 ILGLVDVL
-241 EIMKDLPMQDE
+241 EIMKDLRMQAE
-252 SVHLQHMLLDLAKAL
+252 SVHLQHMLLNLAKAL
-267 TWKGAEKA
+267 SKYQDPSGLWYQLIALPELEGNYLETSGTALISAALLKAVRLGFLPESFRAVGEKA
-275 AKLVTFANAYDLPVI
+275 FYGI
-290 TVVDVTSYKN
+290 VDHRLTKN
-300 TECTE
+300 TDGTPCVTGICLVAGLGGEQHRDGSVAYYLSE
-305 SHMPTSAAK
+305 PVVQNDAK
-314 LAYAYANADVPMITV
+314 GVGPLLLAYT
-329 VKNALGTAGLSFG
+329 
-342 AKALGADVVYAFN
+342 
-355 NSKIGV
+355 
-361 IDAAQA
+361 
-367 AKVVADGDAE
+367 E
-377 AEKKFA
+377 
-383 SENTALAAAKR
+383 
-394 GYVDEIIAPEETRQR
+394 
-409 IAAALQ
+409 
-415 MLGYKSVYRP
+415 MLR
-425 DKKSGTV
+425 

>member
-1 MDQKRHHL
+1 MDKKRHHL

-25 YLMDHSDSEH
+25 YLMAHSDAEH

-56 CMITGILER
+56 CMITGILEL
-65 YAITGEARFLDFA
+65 YEITGEARFLDFA
-78 DRFMSGFVEEDG
+78 DRFLSGFVEENG
-90 RIRTYDPAEYSLDN
+90 HIRTYDPEEYSLDN
-104 VNPAKNLFTLY
+104 VNPGKNLFTMY

-126 LELVRSQLSTM
+126 TERVRSQLSTM

-169 YEKRFDAQKDCLDIC
+169 YEKRFDAQKDCQDIC
-184 RQIANVEIRMR
+184 QQIANVEIRMR
-195 DPKTGLYYHGYD
+195 DPETGLYYHGYD

-233 IRGLVDVL
+233 ILGLVDVL
-241 EIMKDLPMQDE
+241 EIMKDLPMQAE

-267 TWKGAEKA
+267 SKYQDPSGLWYQLIALPELEGNYLETSGTALISAALLKAVRLGFLPESFRAVGEKA
-275 AKLVTFANAYDLPVI
+275 FYGIVDHRLTKNADGTPCVTGICLVAGLGGEQHRDGSVAYYLSEPVVQNDAKGVGPLL
-290 TVVDVTSYKN
+290 
-300 TECTE
+300 
-305 SHMPTSAAK
+305 
-314 LAYAYANADVPMITV
+314 LAYT
-329 VKNALGTAGLSFG
+329 
-342 AKALGADVVYAFN
+342 
-355 NSKIGV
+355 
-361 IDAAQA
+361 
-367 AKVVADGDAE
+367 E
-377 AEKKFA
+377 
-383 SENTALAAAKR
+383 
-394 GYVDEIIAPEETRQR
+394 
-409 IAAALQ
+409 
-415 MLGYKSVYRP
+415 MLR
-425 DKKSGTV
+425 

>member
-1 MDQKRHHL
+1 MEHKRHHL

-35 PAWNLEMIRSGKS
+35 PAWNLEMIRSGKC

-65 YAITGEARFLDFA
+65 YEITGEARFLDFA
-78 DRFMSGFVEEDG
+78 DRFMSGFVEENG

-169 YEKRFDAQKDCLDIC
+169 YEKRFDAQKDCQDIC

-233 IRGLVDVL
+233 ILGLVDVL
-241 EIMKDLPMQDE
+241 EIMMDLPMQAE

-267 TWKGAEKA
+267 SKYQDPSGLWYQLIALPELEGNYLETSGTALISAALLKAVRLGFLPESFRAVGEKA
-275 AKLVTFANAYDLPVI
+275 FYGIVDRRLTKNADGTPCVTGICLVGGLGGEQHRDG
-290 TVVDVTSYKN
+290 
-300 TECTE
+300 
-305 SHMPTSAAK
+305 SAAYYLSEPVVQNDAK
-314 LAYAYANADVPMITV
+314 GVGPLLLAYT
-329 VKNALGTAGLSFG
+329 
-342 AKALGADVVYAFN
+342 
-355 NSKIGV
+355 
-361 IDAAQA
+361 
-367 AKVVADGDAE
+367 E
-377 AEKKFA
+377 
-383 SENTALAAAKR
+383 
-394 GYVDEIIAPEETRQR
+394 
-409 IAAALQ
+409 
-415 MLGYKSVYRP
+415 MLR
-425 DKKSGTV
+425 

>member
-1 MDQKRHHL
+1 MDQKRHQL

-35 PAWNLEMIRSGKS
+35 PAWNLEMIRSGKC

-65 YAITGEARFLDFA
+65 YEITGEARFLDFA
-78 DRFMSGFVEEDG
+78 DRFISGFVEEDG
-90 RIRTYDPAEYSLDN
+90 RIRTYDPEEYSLDN

-126 LELVRSQLSTM
+126 IELVRSQLSTM

-157 DGIYMALPFYME
+157 DGIYMAIPFYME
-169 YEKRFDAQKDCLDIC
+169 YEKRFDAQKDCEDIC

-233 IRGLVDVL
+233 ILGLVDVL
-241 EIMKDLPMQDE
+241 EIMKDLPMQAE

-267 TWKGAEKA
+267 SKYQDPSGLWYQLIALPELEGNYLETSGTALISAALLKAVRLGFLPESFRAIGEKA
-275 AKLVTFANAYDLPVI
+275 FYGI
-290 TVVDVTSYKN
+290 VDHRLTKN
-300 TECTE
+300 TDGTPCVTGICLVAGLGGEQHRDGSVAYYLSE
-305 SHMPTSAAK
+305 PVVQNDAK
-314 LAYAYANADVPMITV
+314 GVGPLLLAYT
-329 VKNALGTAGLSFG
+329 
-342 AKALGADVVYAFN
+342 
-355 NSKIGV
+355 
-361 IDAAQA
+361 
-367 AKVVADGDAE
+367 E
-377 AEKKFA
+377 
-383 SENTALAAAKR
+383 
-394 GYVDEIIAPEETRQR
+394 
-409 IAAALQ
+409 
-415 MLGYKSVYRP
+415 MLR
-425 DKKSGTV
+425 